1 MAIANPLDC
10 TTYAKDSTGEALPS
24 QAGLADNEIKF
35 TGTMATNNNSNV
47 VGPPT
52 DGTASYVGR
61 LVHIR
66 KGDADEEIRY
76 ITAETGSGP
85 VTCTVNEDW
94 DSNPVSGDTYFIPY
108 GPTDMDSKGN
118 AFKELLKRVTD
129 WAASDQIEVSSGGG
143 FALLDGHSI
152 ETTDN
157 SSTTSA
163 DIIIYSGGNLY
174 IGFLSGGKPVSGGY
188 IVGTPAV
195 DGEFALDLQSGSKAW
210 LNDFFMSNVKNNKT
224 EYNGTIII
232 RRCKFFKAS
241 YTMDLTGVIEIYDS
255 IIQGLDTSNDYLICD
270 GSTDIQELVL
280 VGINGLRTPNDAA
293 ADTIT
298 VKNTSFVNMTKFIT
312 VYDEKKWKI
321 VNPTWIVDID
331 SQDNI
336 EFDVATPNDEY
347 VQELFS
353 FDNVVTTPAGAA
365 IQTARIHIYEGLLA
379 ANVPHYGATDSNGE
393 YSVDILKREFTNPYM
408 HTTTTT
414 TSGTTPGI
422 KPEVRGDFALHI
434 YKHAYV
440 PFVGALTVAAPINQ
454 PVGLTIDPAV
464 AQTTQATALS
474 AGSGITMTRHGT
486 GETDTRPMKV
496 LNYDQGTGTAPSVG
510 ETITQST
517 TNASGKVVE
526 YLGDATSG
534 TLVLEDW
541 NGTEFQ
547 DNDSYTLTGGTSSFS
562 AKAHLT
568 GTGSFY
574 EEYTW
579 EVDCN
584 SLSLQTVYD
593 YLAAF
598 MASDPDTYSQ
608 IFDIVQWGEDEQ
620 SQLVYSGASGYYTE
634 RNVNLTEG
642 VWLHSRGAGDVDYFT
657 ADDGT
662 QYIPAVQY
670 AHTLTGLKPNT
681 EVTYMQGSTE
691 IFHVENVTASGET
704 SYSYIYAGD
713 VTVDILIHHECYEF
727 IALEDV
733 VLSNENASV
742 PVQQRKDK
750 NVTYLGRCTTTS
762 TSTTSTTTT
771 P

>member
-24 QAGLADNEIKF
+24 QAAAAANEIIF

-66 KGDADEEIRY
+66 KGDGDEEIRY
-76 ITAETGSGP
+76 ITAESGTGP

-94 DSNPVSGDTYFIPY
+94 DSQPVSGDTYHIPY

-129 WAASDQIEVSSGGG
+129 WAASDIIEVSSGGG

-157 SSTTSA
+157 SSTTQA
-163 DIIIYSGGNLY
+163 DIIVYSGGALY
-174 IGFLSGGKPVSGGY
+174 VGFISGGKPVSGGY
-188 IVGTPAV
+188 IVPTPAL
-195 DGEFALDLQSGSKAW
+195 DGEFAFDIQSGGLAY
-210 LNDFFMSNVKNNKT
+210 LYDFFMSAVKNNLSK
-224 EYNGTIII
+224 YNGTVIM
-232 RRCKFFKAS
+232 RRAKIFKCA
-241 YTMDLTGVIEIYDS
+241 YTMDMTGVLEVYDS
-255 IIQGLDTSNDYLICD
+255 IIQGLDTSNDYIIVD
-270 GSTDIQELVL
+270 GTTDIQELVL
-280 VGINGLRTPNDAA
+280 VAINGLQSPDDSSP
-293 ADTIT
+293 DTIT
-298 VKNTSFVNMTKFIT
+298 IKNTSFVNMTKFIR
-312 VYDEKKWKI
+312 VFDEKKWKV
-321 VNPTWIVDID
+321 VNPVWLIDVDDQVNID
-331 SQDNI
+331 FSG
-336 EFDVATPNDEY
+336 VATPNDEY

-353 FDNVVTTPAGAA
+353 FDTKVTTPAGVA
-365 IQTARIHIYEGLLA
+365 IQTARVLIYEGLLA
-379 ANVPHYGATDSNGE
+379 QDVPHYGATDSAGE

-414 TSGTTPGI
+414 TSTQGPGI

-434 YKHAYV
+434 YKHGYV
-440 PFVGALTVAAPINQ
+440 PFVGALTVAAAIEQ
-454 PVGLTIDPAV
+454 PTGLSVDPAV
-464 AQTTQATALS
+464 DETNQATALS
-474 AGSGITMTRHGT
+474 GGSGVTIEKHGT

-496 LNYDQGTGTAPSVG
+496 LNYDQGTGSAPSVG

-517 TNASGKVVE
+517 TGASGVVVE

-534 TLVLEDW
+534 TLVLDGW
-541 NGTEFQ
+541 NGTEFV
-547 DNDSYTLTGGTSSFS
+547 DNDSYTLTGSVSSFS
-562 AKAHLT
+562 AKTHLS

-579 EVDCN
+579 EINCN

-593 YLAAF
+593 YLAAL
-598 MASDPDTYSQ
+598 MASDPATYSQ
-608 IFDIVQWGEDEQ
+608 ILDIVAWGEDEQ
-620 SQLVYSGASGYYTE
+620 SQMLYSGASGYYTE

-642 VWLHSRGAGDVDYFT
+642 VWLRNRGGGTVDYFT

-670 AHTLTGLKPNT
+670 AHTLTGLRPGT

-691 IFHVENVTASGET
+691 IFHVEDVTASGET

-727 IALEDV
+727 IAIEDV

-742 PVQQRKDK
+742 PVQQRKDV

-762 TSTTSTTTT
+762 TTSTTTT
-771 P
+771 V